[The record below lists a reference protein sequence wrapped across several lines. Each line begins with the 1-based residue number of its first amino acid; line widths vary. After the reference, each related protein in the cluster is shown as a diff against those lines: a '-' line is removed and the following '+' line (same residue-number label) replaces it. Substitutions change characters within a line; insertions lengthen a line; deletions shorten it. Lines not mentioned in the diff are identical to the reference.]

1 MNEIRE
7 IVHYS
12 EYTAELRV
20 YAPAVAKSCRP
31 GHFVIVRFSDNGARI
46 PFTIVDSDETEGTI
60 NIIIH
65 KAAGLSEALA
75 SLRPGDCL
83 PNLLGPLGQAIDIRN
98 YGTVV
103 CCGDGA
109 GFVPLLPIVRALKKA
124 GCHVISVFSEQSS
137 QTACLQ
143 GKVSEYSEVI
153 DVRERTSTEV
163 VGELLA
169 GRKVDKVFVSGPT
182 AMMKDISGL
191 TRSHSIPTVC
201 ILNMIMVDGVGLCG
215 ICRVMVDG
223 ERKLTCIDGPS
234 FDAHKVDF
242 DQLLNRQRLYV

>member
-20 YAPAVAKSCRP
+20 YAPSVAKSCRP
-31 GHFVIVRFSDNGARI
+31 GHFVIVRFSEDGARI
-46 PFTIVDSDETEGTI
+46 PFTIVDSDEKAGTI
-60 NIIIH
+60 NILIH

-75 SLRPGDCL
+75 SLQPGDCL
-83 PNLLGPLGQAIDIRN
+83 PNLLGPLGQAIEIKD

-124 GCHVISVFSEQSS
+124 GNHVISVFSEQSS

-153 DVRERTSTEV
+153 DVRDRKAVEV
-163 VGELLA
+163 VDEIMQR
-169 GRKVDKVFVSGPT
+169 RKIDKMFISGPT
-182 AMMKDISGL
+182 LMMKEISGL
-191 TRSHSIPTVC
+191 TRTTGVPTVC

>member
-1 MNEIRE
+1 MNEIKE

-12 EYTAELRV
+12 EYTAELRI

-31 GHFVIVRFSDNGARI
+31 GHFVIVRFSNDGPRI
-46 PFTIVDSDETEGTI
+46 PFTIVDSDTGAGTI

-65 KAAGLSEALA
+65 TAAVLSEALA
-75 SLRPGDCL
+75 SLKPGDCL
-83 PNLLGPLGQAIDIRN
+83 PDLLGPLGQAVEIRN

-109 GFVPLLPIVRALKKA
+109 GFVPMLPIVRALKKA
-124 GCHVISVFSEQSS
+124 GNRVISLFSEQSS

-143 GKVSEYSEVI
+143 GKTSEYSEVI
-153 DVRERTSTEV
+153 DVRDRSSV
-163 VGELLA
+163 DVLA
-169 GRKVDKVFVSGPT
+169 SLIHTQGIDKVFMAGPT
-182 AMMKDISGL
+182 AMIKNIAAL
-191 TRSHSIPTVC
+191 TRSASIPSTC
-201 ILNMIMVDGVGLCG
+201 ILNMTMVDGVGLCG

-242 DQLLNRQRLYV
+242 DQLLNRQRLFV

>member
-109 GFVPLLPIVRALKKA
+109 GFVPLLPIARALKKA

>member
-1 MNEIRE
+1 MNEVRE

-20 YAPAVAKSCRP
+20 YAPSVAKSCRP
-31 GHFVIVRFSDNGARI
+31 GHFIIVRFSEDGARI
-46 PFTIVDSDETEGTI
+46 PFTIVDSDEVNGTI

-65 KAAGLSEALA
+65 KAAGLSDALS
-75 SLRPGDCL
+75 SLKPGDSL
-83 PNLLGPLGQAIDIRN
+83 PNLLGPLGQAIEIKN

-153 DVRERTSTEV
+153 DVRDRNPLEV
-163 VGELLA
+163 IAEITDS
-169 GRKVDKVFVSGPT
+169 RKVDKMFISGPT
-182 AMMKDISGL
+182 TMMKDISGF
-191 TRSHSIPTVC
+191 TRSRSIPTVC

-223 ERKLTCIDGPS
+223 KRKLTCIDGPS